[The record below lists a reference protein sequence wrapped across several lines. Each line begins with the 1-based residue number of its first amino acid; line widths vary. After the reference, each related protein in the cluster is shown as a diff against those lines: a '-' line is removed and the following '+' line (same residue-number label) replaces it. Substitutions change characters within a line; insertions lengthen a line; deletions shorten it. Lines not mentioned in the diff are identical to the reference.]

1 MRAANSSMPAERI
14 LVVDDDVNIRQIVRM
29 CLADEGY
36 DVYEAANGMAALEA
50 LGTAQPDLILLDMRM
65 PVMDG
70 LEFAR
75 QYSLSPGPRAPIV
88 AFVAALNAEQECAEL
103 PAAAIL
109 NKPFDLDDLL
119 QAVRS
124 SL

>member
-1 MRAANSSMPAERI
+1 MSAERI

-50 LGTAQPDLILLDMRM
+50 LGTARPDLILLDMRM

-70 LEFAR
+70 REFAR
-75 QYSLSPGPRAPIV
+75 RYSESPGPRAPIV
-88 AFVAALNAEQECAEL
+88 AFVAALNAEQECAGL
-103 PAAAIL
+103 SAAAIL
-109 NKPFDLDDLL
+109 NKPFDLEDLL
-119 QAVRS
+119 RAVRTAS
-124 SL
+124 RRVAG